1 MANAFQ
7 LFIAGD
13 WTDGS
18 DGASEPVVNP
28 ATEEIIGTL
37 AHASAADLD
46 RALAS
51 AERGIAEWSA
61 VSAWERGA
69 ILHRAADLLRERKQE
84 LGRIMT
90 LEQGKPLAQAIAEVD
105 RAADFIEWGG
115 EEGRRVAARSYP
127 ARDGVS
133 QVRIERVPIG
143 VVAAF
148 TPWNFPMV
156 LVAKKLGALLGAG
169 CSCIVK
175 PAEET
180 PGSGI
185 ELVRALIDAGV
196 PANALNVVF
205 GVPAEVSSHL
215 IPSPVVR
222 KVTFTGSVPVGKLLA
237 SMAGQHMKPVT
248 MELGGHSPVI
258 VFDDVDVDTAA
269 DALVGQKYFNAGQVC
284 IAPTRFMV
292 QDNVYERFVDR
303 FVAGAQKIKVGDG
316 LDPDTQMGPMA
327 NDRRITAME
336 EMIAEASDQ
345 GAEVLTGG
353 SRIGNQGYFFEPTVL
368 TGVPRDSRMMTVEP
382 FGPVAPIT
390 PFSDPDEVLEAANDV
405 DYALASYV
413 FSNRP
418 DRREKFMAGLNSG
431 VVGVNGVPAHF
442 PEIPLGGWDD
452 SGYGVEGGI
461 EALEPYLKNKFVNI
475 RDLH

>member
-1 MANAFQ
+1 M
-7 LFIAGD
+7 LF
-13 WTDGS
+13 T
-18 DGASEPVVNP
+18 
-28 ATEEIIGTL
+28 
-37 AHASAADLD
+37 SARTA
-46 RALAS
+46 ALQICW
-51 AERGIAEWSA
+51 R
-61 VSAWERGA
+61 
-69 ILHRAADLLRERKQE
+69 
-84 LGRIMT
+84 
-90 LEQGKPLAQAIAEVD
+90 
-105 RAADFIEWGG
+105 
-115 EEGRRVAARSYP
+115 
-127 ARDGVS
+127 
-133 QVRIERVPIG
+133 
-143 VVAAF
+143 
-148 TPWNFPMV
+148 
-156 LVAKKLGALLGAG
+156 
-169 CSCIVK
+169 SCIVK

>member
-1 MANAFQ
+1 MADTKFQ

-18 DGASEPVVNP
+18 DGRSEPVLNP
-28 ATEEIIGTL
+28 ATEQPIGTL
-37 AHASAADLD
+37 AHASPQDLD

-51 AERGIAEWSA
+51 AEAGLAEWSA
-61 VSAWERGA
+61 ISAWERGA
-69 ILHRAADLLRERKQE
+69 ILRRAADILRQRKEE

-90 LEQGKPLAQAIAEVD
+90 LEQGKPLAQAIGEVD
-105 RAADFIEWGG
+105 RAADFMEWGG
-115 EEGRRVAARSYP
+115 EEGRRVAARTYP

-133 QVRIERVPIG
+133 QVMVDRLPIG

-156 LVAKKLGALLGAG
+156 LAAKKLGAALGAG

-196 PANALNVVF
+196 PANAVNLVF

-215 IPSPVVR
+215 IPSPIVR

-258 VFDDVDVDTAA
+258 VFDDVDVGRAA
-269 DALVGQKYFNAGQVC
+269 DALVGQKFFNAGQVC

-292 QDNVYERFVDR
+292 QDTVYDEFVER
-303 FVAGAQKIKVGDG
+303 FVAGAKNVSVGDG
-316 LDPDTQMGPMA
+316 FDPDTQMGPMA
-327 NDRRITAME
+327 NERRVTAME
-336 EMIAEASDQ
+336 EMIADARDH
-345 GAEVLTGG
+345 GAEVHTGG
-353 SRIGNQGYFFEPTVL
+353 NRIGNQGYFFEPTVL
-368 TGVPRDSRMMTVEP
+368 TGVPREARMMTVEP

-390 PFSDPDEVLEAANDV
+390 PFSDPDQALEAANGV

-475 RDLH
+475 KDL